1 MRPKIIVVILLAGL
15 SVGVGIFL
23 VKRPVA
29 SVPVVAS
36 PVAPVAQTEV
46 SPTAPVS
53 AHDIVATR
61 PPTSAPAEP
70 IPVPV
75 MVPSA
80 TNLASVMTPAE
91 IAAAQHEAA
100 VQEKI
105 NKLQELQANDDP
117 QSLKSILDELTDPE
131 KSVRAAAIESAI
143 QFGNRDAIPVLK
155 AAASNT
161 TDSDEKKAL
170 LDAADFLALPTMLEV
185 QAQKPPQ

>member
-15 SVGVGIFL
+15 TVGVGIFL
-23 VKRPVA
+23 VKRPAA
-29 SVPVVAS
+29 SVPVVTP
-36 PVAPVAQTEV
+36 PVAPAAANEV
-46 SPTAPVS
+46 SAAPPASMNDPV
-53 AHDIVATR
+53 DPN
-61 PPTSAPAEP
+61 PPASAPAAP
-70 IPVPV
+70 IPAPV
-75 MVPSA
+75 MAPSA
-80 TNLASVMTPAE
+80 TNLASGMTPAE

-143 QFGNRDAIPVLK
+143 QFGSRDAIPVLK

-161 TDSDEKKAL
+161 PDSDEKKAL
-170 LDAADFLALPTMLEV
+170 LDAADFLALPSMLEV